1 MKKIK
6 IILLISSVILMAS
19 IRLCF
24 VYGINETA
32 NKSEDSN
39 IVNENETS
47 NENNILEEN
56 NSSEENI
63 VAEDTSNNP
72 KNDITENIVNNTS
85 NENNTEI
92 KVETSIDL
100 ENSQEEAKKTSVAAE
115 PKQASRTLEN
125 GVYTIYSALGS
136 NMVLDIDGGSK
147 NSCANLQLWT
157 KSNVDQQK
165 FKIEYLNNGYYKII
179 SLKSNKALDV
189 ANGSS
194 QNGANVWQYDDNG
207 TKAQQWII
215 QDAGNG
221 YYNIV
226 SACGGL
232 YLDVANGRKN
242 CGTNIQIYQEDNT
255 KKQKFKFS
263 KIEELSGVQSIE
275 DGIYMI
281 SSALDNSKVIDVS
294 SASTEAGANIH
305 LWTNVNQ
312 TQQKFIVTY
321 IGNGYYTFENFKSE
335 KVWDVAGGGS
345 RSGTNVWQYHKNNTI
360 AQKWVIKDCGDGYYN
375 IISACGGMYID
386 VANGKARDGANIQV
400 YEGNNTKA
408 QKFKFNK
415 SDVNS
420 NKVIKSGTYII
431 SSKLENNKVFDISN
445 GDTYSGANLQ
455 LWDDAQVKQQRFEI
469 TYLGNCFYEI
479 KCVKSGKA
487 LDVAGGGSSS
497 GTNVWQYQ
505 ANNSKAQQWI
515 IKDAGDGYFY
525 IISRCNELYI
535 DVANGKA
542 NCGTNIQVYEG
553 NYTPAQKFKFVNV
566 ECSGI
571 DVSSFQGSINW
582 RNVKNSGI
590 EFAMVRIG
598 IRGYETGKLVADTR
612 MKENLKSAVENG
624 IDCGGYFVT
633 QARNYQ
639 EGVEEAE
646 FALRQISGSNITRP
660 IAIDVEWAGGSA
672 GHNGRA
678 DNISVQDRTQA
689 IKGFCET
696 IKNAGYTPMIYANKE
711 WLTNYIDMSQISSS
725 NVWLAHYVKGA
736 PSQKSN
742 YNGQYSYWQYT
753 STGTCDGIGTYV
765 DLNKCF

>member
-1 MKKIK
+1 MKKMK
-6 IILLISSVILMAS
+6 KILLISSVLLIAS
-19 IRLCF
+19 VRLCF
-24 VYGINETA
+24 VHGANEIS
-32 NKSEDSN
+32 NK
-39 IVNENETS
+39 
-47 NENNILEEN
+47 NENNSNANENNFFYESNILEKN
-56 NSSEENI
+56 NSSEENVI
-63 VAEDTSNNP
+63 E
-72 KNDITENIVNNTS
+72 ENTS
-85 NENNTEI
+85 NKIKDEIPQNNTGNEDNTEN
-92 KVETSIDL
+92 KVKESNNL
-100 ENSQEEAKKTSVAAE
+100 ENESEEVEKASVSAQSQTTKS
-115 PKQASRTLEN
+115 LEN

-136 NMVLDIDGGSK
+136 NMVLDIDGGSE
-147 NSCANLQLWT
+147 NSGANLQLWT

-179 SLKSNKALDV
+179 SLKSNKVLDV
-189 ANGSS
+189 ANGSN
-194 QNGANVWQYDDNG
+194 QNGANVWQYDNNG

-215 QDAGNG
+215 KDAGNG

-226 SACGGL
+226 SAVSGL
-232 YLDVANGRKN
+232 YLDVENGKKN
-242 CGTNIQIYQEDNT
+242 CGTNIQVYQEDNT

-321 IGNGYYTFENFKSE
+321 IGNGYYTFENFNSE

-345 RSGTNVWQYHKNNTI
+345 NSGTNVWQYYKNNTI

-375 IISACGGMYID
+375 IISACGGKYID
-386 VANGKARDGANIQV
+386 VANGKAHDGANIQV

-415 SDVNS
+415 ADVSS

-431 SSKLENNKVFDISN
+431 STKLENNKVFDISN
-445 GDTYSGANLQ
+445 GDTNSGANLQ

-487 LDVAGGGSSS
+487 LDVAGGSSTS
-497 GTNVWQYQ
+497 GANVWQYQ

-525 IISRCNELYI
+525 IISRCNELYM
-535 DVANGKA
+535 DVANGQA

-553 NYTPAQKFKFVNV
+553 NYTPAQKFKFVDV

-571 DVSSFQGSINW
+571 DVSSFQGNINW
-582 RNVKNSGI
+582 KNVKNSGI

-598 IRGYETGKLVADTR
+598 IRGYGTGKLVADKN
-612 MKENLKSAVENG
+612 MKENLKSATANG

-646 FALRQISGSNITRP
+646 FALKQISGSNITRP

-678 DNISVQDRTQA
+678 DNISVKDRTQA
-689 IKGFCET
+689 IKGFCYT
-696 IKNAGYTPMIYANKE
+696 IKNAGYTPMVYANKE
-711 WLTNYIDMSQISSS
+711 WLTNYIDMSQISSC

-736 PSQKSN
+736 PLQKSN

-753 STGTCDGIGTYV
+753 STGKCDGIETYV